1 MGNYRLDKNAF
12 RKMTFR
18 EADAAN
24 IFGKDVPYAER
35 LRQAYY
41 LISQAYGFSM
51 SDQPRLDKN
60 VHSSRKLDS

>member
-1 MGNYRLDKNAF
+1 MADYKFDRSAF
-12 RKMTFR
+12 RMMSFK

-24 IFGKDVPYAER
+24 VYNKNISYPER

-51 SDQPRLDKN
+51 ADQPKLDRSY
-60 VHSSRKLDS
+60 HSSRKLNN